1 MEFYHNPRCRK
12 SREALALLEER
23 QVKVPIRLYLEESP
37 DTEELE
43 ALLKKLGL
51 EPEQVIRRG
60 EAIFKEEYKGKDLDR
75 KGWIKAIAKHPK
87 LLERPIFVKGR
98 KAVIGRPPERVL
110 ELL

>member
-23 QVKVPIRLYLEESP
+23 KVKVPIRLYLEESP
-37 DTEELE
+37 DAEELE

-75 KGWIKAIAKHPK
+75 KGWIKAIVKHPK
-87 LLERPIFVKGR
+87 LLERPIFIKGR